1 MEWLHYT
8 RKILSR
14 QMCDSAPRFFL
25 SSNKS
30 IKNFVSRGD
39 EVIFLFSL
47 VPSCHEEMCLRRRRI
62 NCAPPEHNFNFCTIG
77 AQVEDETSPPVEEKL
92 PTSHPPARKLTYARV
107 AHKFSLSASVVVSL
121 ARRHL
126 RLGRFRLCVF
136 EFGFF
141 FRIEKILALQLFAA
155 HLFLGFNHFS
165 HHA

>member
-14 QMCDSAPRFFL
+14 QMCDSALCFFL

-39 EVIFLFSL
+39 EVFFLFSL

-62 NCAPPEHNFNFCTIG
+62 NCAPVEHHFHFCTDG
-77 AQVEDETSPPVEEKL
+77 AQVAVKL
-92 PTSHPPARKLTYARV
+92 LHQRRRSCQLPIRWRGSLSYVPE
-107 AHKFSLSASVVVSL
+107 AHKLSSSIIL
-121 ARRHL
+121 ARGGFCL

-136 EFGFF
+136 ELCFF

-155 HLFLGFNHFS
+155 HLFFGFHHFA
-165 HHA
+165 HHT